1 MRADPEN
8 ATLEQDIID
17 RPDDRRAW
25 VTYAERLQ
33 SQGDPRGELGL
44 IQLALEENE
53 DAALREK
60 EQALLAAHAA
70 ELSGAFPSRGD
81 AEPAASCEVIYRG
94 GFFHTLCFA
103 GPPEVLRQVL
113 AHPSARL
120 LVSLS
125 VQYME
130 DDREDFAPLVEAL
143 STEPLAALRALC
155 IGGLPDPHG
164 EASFALRS
172 CGSLLPLARGCPRL
186 ERLGIR
192 CPYFV
197 AAFHPALRILDA
209 RMGAAPP
216 SVQSLTRAELPRLT
230 ELHLGYETRTSRQLS
245 DRHEEALIWDDAT
258 VNALGSASG
267 LAVLRRL
274 CLWPTP
280 WKRNCRVATR
290 LRASQLASRIDQL
303 EACNW
308 RDFDD
313 CSAFPL

>member
-8 ATLEQDIID
+8 LQLERDIID
-17 RPDDRRAW
+17 RPDERRAW
-25 VTYAERLQ
+25 VAYAERLR

-44 IQLALEENE
+44 VQLALEENE
-53 DAALREK
+53 DAALREQ
-60 EQALLAAHAA
+60 ERALLATHAA
-70 ELSGAFPSRGD
+70 ELTGALASLRD
-81 AEPAASCEVIYRG
+81 AEPAARCEVVYRG
-94 GFFHTLCFA
+94 GFFRTLRFA
-103 GPPEVLRQVL
+103 GPPEVLRLVL

-125 VQYME
+125 VQYMQ

-143 STEPLAALRALC
+143 SAEPLAALRALC
-155 IGGLPDPHG
+155 IGGLPDPHSD
-164 EASFALRS
+164 ASFVLRS

-230 ELHLGYETRTSRQLS
+230 ELHLGYETRTPRQLS
-245 DRHEEALIWDDAT
+245 DRCEEALIWDDAT
-258 VNALGSASG
+258 VNALGSAAE
-267 LAVLRRL
+267 LVALRRL

-290 LRASQLASRIDQL
+290 LRASQLASRIDPL

-313 CSAFPL
+313 YSAFPL